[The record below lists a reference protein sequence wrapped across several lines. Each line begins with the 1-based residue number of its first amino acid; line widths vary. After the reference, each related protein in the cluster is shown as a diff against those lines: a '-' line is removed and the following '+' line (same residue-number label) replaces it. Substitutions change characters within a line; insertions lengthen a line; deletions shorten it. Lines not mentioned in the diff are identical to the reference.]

1 MLSRWLVFVG
11 RFLEI
16 FHMTNKPDPYSIDVF
31 LEWPKEALIAVSKGF
46 IGNVKI
52 ECEDEVKES
61 LDAGRGKVSHAS
73 RVLSQPGFLRK

>member
-31 LEWPKEALIAVSKGF
+31 LEHRDTRGSIFGYTIHWGMFLLVAAGAAVVVYCST
-46 IGNVKI
+46 
-52 ECEDEVKES
+52 
-61 LDAGRGKVSHAS
+61 RGPYTNWKKS
-73 RVLSQPGFLRK
+73 RL